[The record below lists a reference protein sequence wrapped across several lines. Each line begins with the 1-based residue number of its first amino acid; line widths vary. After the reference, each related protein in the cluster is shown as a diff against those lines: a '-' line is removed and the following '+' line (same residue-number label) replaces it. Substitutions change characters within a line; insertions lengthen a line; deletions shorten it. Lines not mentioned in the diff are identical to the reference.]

1 MLTDI
6 RSIARTVLFSL
17 ALGLGLTGHTS
28 RSLAETP
35 TTCAQDCFVLTS
47 LSIQGVTAYPLADLS
62 GTYSDY
68 LAREIGV
75 ADLVRTADAI
85 TEHYRRDGY
94 FLTRAVVA
102 PGDPASGSARIVV
115 YEGYIGEV
123 VVEGSGAAAVSDIL
137 KPLELQWV
145 LAIRE
150 LDRRLA
156 LASDVPGIRLTN
168 RIEPILDNPARH
180 RLVVTAEMD
189 RVDAGVFV
197 ENRGSETQGPWQAYA
212 SAAANSLAIPGD
224 RVTVS
229 VLTVPEDPDELTY
242 GEWSYTVPIS
252 AGTRVRAAVSGYS
265 TNAPPGS
272 SGWLSGDSV
281 AATVAVTSAISRQRD
296 RSLWASAGL
305 DVREVEQS
313 YATGQTMTENLTVAR
328 ASLWG
333 QIRSDQ
339 GNVQVSAQISRGLD
353 WFGATTSPQPGLTRA
368 DGTGRFTKVNASV
381 SAYRDIGRYA
391 GVYVAGSAQWSD
403 DPLLGS
409 EEFYVGGS
417 EIGRAYGYGALSGE
431 SGVSAVV
438 ELRVGWDPAPTEI
451 AFFQV
456 YAFADAGR
464 VWNRGPAGHTDA
476 DLASAGLGTRV
487 NFAGRATVRAEL
499 AKPLS
504 AVPAGQADDGW
515 RAFIAVSKA
524 F

>member
-1 MLTDI
+1 M
-6 RSIARTVLFSL
+6 
-17 ALGLGLTGHTS
+17 TGHTG
-28 RSLAETP
+28 RSLAEEP

-102 PGDPASGSARIVV
+102 PGDPATGSAQIVV
-115 YEGYIGEV
+115 YEGYVGEV
-123 VVEGSGAAAVSDIL
+123 VVEGSGAAAVSAIL
-137 KPLELQWV
+137 EPLELQWV
-145 LAIRE
+145 LKIDD

-180 RLVVTAEMD
+180 RLVVTAELD

-197 ENRGSETQGPWQAYA
+197 ENRGSDSQGPWQVYA
-212 SAAANSLAIPGD
+212 SASANSLALPGD
-224 RVTVS
+224 RMTVS

-242 GEWSYTVPIS
+242 GEWAYSVPLS
-252 AGTRVRAAVSGYS
+252 AETRVRAAVSGYS

-281 AATVAVTSAISRQRD
+281 AASLSVTQALARQRD

-305 DVREVEQS
+305 DVREVQQS

-333 QIRSDQ
+333 QMKSAQ
-339 GNVQVSAQISRGLD
+339 GNVQASVQVSHGLD
-353 WFGATTSPQPGLTRA
+353 WFGATTSPQPGLTRSDA
-368 DGTGRFTKVNASV
+368 TGQFTKVNASA
-381 SAYRDIGRYA
+381 SAYRDVGRYA

-417 EIGRAYGYGALSGE
+417 ETGRAYGYGELSGE

-438 ELRVGWDPAPTEI
+438 ELRAGWDPSPTEI
-451 AFFQV
+451 TFFQV
-456 YAFADAGR
+456 YAFADTGR
-464 VWNRGPAGHTDA
+464 VWNRGPTGHTDA
-476 DLASAGLGTRV
+476 DLASAGFGTRV
-487 NFAGRATVRAEL
+487 TFAGRATVRAEF

-504 AVPAGQADDGW
+504 AVPAGQVDDGW